1 MYSEN
6 FKKRLFSSTWRI
18 SVAQGMI
25 HMKLHVA
32 CFNTCNT
39 KHTTIVCTGGSS
51 GGGCG
56 LRGLQPPL
64 NFPKNI
70 GHPRGRCDR
79 FTGVAVMI
87 DLVQC
92 YFIKQ
97 CGFVCVE

>member
-1 MYSEN
+1 
-6 FKKRLFSSTWRI
+6 
-18 SVAQGMI
+18 
-25 HMKLHVA
+25 MKLHVA
-32 CFNTCNT
+32 CLHVILNILPSCALADP
-39 KHTTIVCTGGSS
+39 VG
-51 GGGCG
+51 G